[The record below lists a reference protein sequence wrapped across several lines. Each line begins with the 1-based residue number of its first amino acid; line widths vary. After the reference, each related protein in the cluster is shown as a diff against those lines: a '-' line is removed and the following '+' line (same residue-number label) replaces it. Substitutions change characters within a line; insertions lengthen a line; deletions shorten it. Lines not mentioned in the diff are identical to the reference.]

1 MYELVSQEVQKWS
14 PRKGTELVTGLA
26 LRKGRVGVGLEHL
39 AMLQLEKQVRV
50 FFGGLPGSSHSSGP
64 ELLSYGLSGSSAAA
78 LGNAGTV
85 LYKHEGC

>member
-1 MYELVSQEVQKWS
+1 MFASAESAIVYELVSQEVQKWS

-64 ELLSYGLSGSSAAA
+64 LS
-78 LGNAGTV
+78 
-85 LYKHEGC
+85 C